1 MMRLSTIER
10 KCMLKVVT
18 KKLKQGLWM
27 LIQVFDPN
35 PYTVDFSAEFK
46 MGVFSK
52 HHTAFNM
59 SCIT

>member
-1 MMRLSTIER
+1 
-10 KCMLKVVT
+10 MLKVVT
-18 KKLKQGLWM
+18 KKLKQSLWM

-35 PYTVDFSAEFK
+35 PYTADFSAEFK

>member
-1 MMRLSTIER
+1 
-10 KCMLKVVT
+10 MLKVVT

-35 PYTVDFSAEFK
+35 PYTVVFSAEFK

-52 HHTAFNM
+52 HHTTFNM